1 MDNSTVTH
9 LSESHGEDGGVS
21 LSQGRGQQIGSGLDS
36 TQSALCEVRIY
47 LVGNVNLLGDMRN
60 SPMT

>member
-1 MDNSTVTH
+1 MTH

-36 TQSALCEVRIY
+36 TQSALYDED
-47 LVGNVNLLGDMRN
+47 LLIGEC
-60 SPMT
+60 